1 MGDGLR
7 GGFAALLVRGG
18 AVNGF
23 RRIGEGPGTRGAG
36 TVALF

>member
-7 GGFAALLVRGG
+7 GGCAALVVRGG
-18 AVNGF
+18 GMKGF
-23 RRIGEGPGTRGAG
+23 RRIGEGPGTGGAG